1 MKKSEMKRMIFVAL
15 MATSLMP
22 TKAQDYT
29 ITNNG
34 IVTEVKFYSPDI
46 VRVTKYQK
54 ADALSKTDPKV
65 VVTMTPQ
72 EVNPTKKEGNS
83 VDN

>member
-46 VRVTKYQK
+46 VRVTRWW
-54 ADALSKTDPKV
+54 
-65 VVTMTPQ
+65 
-72 EVNPTKKEGNS
+72 
-83 VDN
+83 